1 MTSYIKTLQQFD
13 KASNLVN
20 RTFHKNGPKS
30 YKHGVGALVKVL
42 YKHSGS
48 STSEELVDILNMD
61 RKALKSAARKG
72 AKAGFVVIEYKEGEK
87 GFTVQL
93 TETGKQ
99 VAEKRINAQDEVAE
113 KIMAA
118 LSEEEIKQLQ
128 KISDKLIVSCKALGA
143 HGKRRNDIKSRKH
156 TSRHHGCCEGHSHK
170 GHGHGHRH
178 GKCHH

>member
-1 MTSYIKTLQQFD
+1 MTSYIKTLRQLE
-13 KASNLVN
+13 KASHLVN

-30 YKHGVGALVKVL
+30 YKHGVGALIKVL
-42 YKHSGS
+42 YKHGGS
-48 STSEELVDILNMD
+48 SPSEELIDILNMD
-61 RKALKSAARKG
+61 RKTLKNAARKG
-72 AKAGFVVIEYKEGEK
+72 TKAGFVTIACKEGEK

-118 LSEEEIKQLQ
+118 LSEEEIEQLQ

-143 HGKRRNDIKSRKH
+143 HGKHRNDIKSRKH
-156 TSRHHGCCEGHSHK
+156 NSRHHGCCEGHSHK
-170 GHGHGHRH
+170 GHGHRH